1 MTTLV
6 TGSNAGPRGPP
17 GRCDEW
23 NPTMTHPHTDR
34 FAGSSSDNSRS
45 ASEAVLGPFTLREAV
60 IGGSVLLI
68 FIGSLLPF
76 FEASDWIGNLWNASS
91 LFFLGIGIILPVA
104 TAGLIAARRLGT
116 DTRIGSLS
124 VDQFAS
130 VVAVLATSFFFLQT
144 VTSFHIGPF
153 ICLLGGIVMLAA
165 TVGGPHL
172 PVFSRDFAGRPSS
185 SAHLM
190 ARRVLPATPK
200 KPKGPKASDPVPAE
214 QVTEFNPES
223 GATAAGASAA
233 AAGVGVGHAGTTS
246 QPSAQKKTSGIAG
259 KLGFGAAAKSSNRQ
273 EPVNQG
279 PSQSTNRGQG
289 TPDAHL
295 NSEVGAVP
303 GVQDKELPDADSAGY
318 PRFADEDFAPY
329 GTSPDSAPSP
339 DSAQAPKSAHSPGSA
354 PTENR
359 KSDTGVSSP
368 AAGQAPVETGQQA
381 TADPGATAVAP
392 AATAAAT
399 TAAAT
404 TAQPVVER
412 RANEAET
419 TAQPVVE
426 RRANEAE
433 DSISATKDA
442 DDDAP
447 VVEAFWFAVGSP
459 RPVVDEASGVELFV
473 LRPGDWEVGIED
485 RGEEFLVQ
493 DKRTGRIGVMR
504 DLTNIERA
512 PSDG

>member
-6 TGSNAGPRGPP
+6 TGSKAGHCGPP
-17 GRCDEW
+17 GRCDDW
-23 NPTMTHPHTDR
+23 NPEMTHPHTDR
-34 FAGSSSDNSRS
+34 FAGSSSDSSHR

-68 FIGSLLPF
+68 FIGSMLPF
-76 FEASDWIGNLWNASS
+76 FEASNWLGNLWNASS

-116 DTRIGSLS
+116 DLRIGSLS

-130 VVAVLATSFFFLQT
+130 VVAVLAATFFFLQT
-144 VTSFHIGPF
+144 VTSFHLGPLV
-153 ICLLGGIVMLAA
+153 CLIGGIGMLAA

-172 PVFSRDFAGRPSS
+172 PMFAQDFAGRPSS
-185 SAHLM
+185 NAHLV
-190 ARRVLPATPK
+190 ARRILPAAPK
-200 KPKGPKASDPVPAE
+200 NPKASQPVAAE
-214 QVTEFNPES
+214 QVTEFTPQS
-223 GATAAGASAA
+223 GATAAAGASST
-233 AAGVGVGHAGTTS
+233 AAGVQAGHAGTTS
-246 QPSAQKKTSGIAG
+246 QPVAQKKSAGIAG
-259 KLGFGAAAKSSNRQ
+259 KLGFGAAAKSSSDHRA
-273 EPVNQG
+273 
-279 PSQSTNRGQG
+279 PSAS
-289 TPDAHL
+289 DAHL
-295 NSEVGAVP
+295 SSGVGAAA
-303 GVQDKELPDADSAGY
+303 GVQDKELADADSSGY

-329 GTSPDSAPSP
+329 GTSPDSAQSSGSKPSP
-339 DSAQAPKSAHSPGSA
+339 EPSPEG
-354 PTENR
+354 N
-359 KSDTGVSSP
+359 SDTDVSSP
-368 AAGQAPVETGQQA
+368 TAAPTSVATGQQA
-381 TADPGATAVAP
+381 TAPREATGPETSSTTASAAEP

-399 TAAAT
+399 TS
-404 TAQPVVER
+404 QPVVES
-412 RANEAET
+412 
-419 TAQPVVE
+419 QPSE
-426 RRANEAE
+426 SQ

-442 DDDAP
+442 DDNAP